1 MNVSKAEASVIGTK
15 ATLNIDRETLE
26 MTGTYATFAQILALQ
41 SQEIVS
47 HDIFGNNFTN
57 VEINMRFITSLFM
70 TGAIVFRSGEEYKSC
85 ASELRRIAGKF
96 RKSICQVIKENWY
109 ISGWGRG
116 NSSCFASLLKR
127 GSTLKGK
134 DLLPLG
140 TIVSLFSF

>member
-1 MNVSKAEASVIGTK
+1 MQLKKKLKHFFSSDETDFILSVWKGTYVCSDDKLNITYLLNVSKAEASVIGTK

-96 RKSICQVIKENWY
+96 R
-109 ISGWGRG
+109 
-116 NSSCFASLLKR
+116 
-127 GSTLKGK
+127 
-134 DLLPLG
+134 
-140 TIVSLFSF
+140 